1 MTVKVDI
8 IFRDGALKY
17 HHSKDKSPIF
27 LSDDGVSGTV
37 VVTGLDENITEEFDS
52 VKITLFG
59 NVLNVLSVMDID

>member
-8 IFRDGALKY
+8 IFRDGALQ
-17 HHSKDKSPIF
+17 HHHAKDKSPIF

-59 NVLNVLSVMDID
+59 G